1 MPATFSVQKDFNK
14 VLRAAER
21 ANDWALRRAGAYVRG
36 IAQHSIGKSKQ
47 SSAPGKP
54 PKTRKGLLKKA
65 IIFAVDKKGVN
76 VLIGPSASWIGK
88 IGATHEFGGTEPPKQ
103 YKNAKVDSFG
113 NPIKVPGT
121 NWTLGP
127 GGFGPIAFVGVAGT
141 RDAAGKF
148 ISQSSSMRYA
158 HLFTMAQVRRAQR
171 IAKEQVPALR
181 FAGKARTYPK
191 RAFMRP
197 ALNATQHKIPDFWYQ
212 SVRG

>member
-47 SSAPGKP
+47 SSAPGEP

-88 IGATHEFGGTEPPKQ
+88 IGATHEFGGTESPKQ

-121 NWTLGP
+121 NWKLGP
-127 GGFGPIAFVGVAGT
+127 DGHGPIEDLGSGEF
-141 RDAAGKF
+141 
-148 ISQSSSMRYA
+148 RYA
-158 HLFTMAQVRRAQR
+158 KLTFMSQVRRSQK
-171 IAKEQVPALR
+171 IAMSNFPALR
-181 FAGKARTYPK
+181 FRGKARTYPK

>member
-1 MPATFSVQKDFNK
+1 MSATFSVQKDFNK

-36 IAQHSIGKSKQ
+36 VAQHSIGRSKQ

-54 PKTRKGLLKKA
+54 PKTRKGLLKRA

-76 VLIGPSASWIGK
+76 VIIGPSASWIGK
-88 IGATHEFGGTEPPKQ
+88 IGSTHEFGGTEPPKQ
-103 YKNAKVDSFG
+103 YKNAKVDSVG

-127 GGFGPIAFVGVAGT
+127 GGFGPIEITGPGSFRYSRLWT
-141 RDAAGKF
+141 
-148 ISQSSSMRYA
+148 MR
-158 HLFTMAQVRRAQR
+158 QVRRAQR
-171 IAKEQVPALR
+171 IAKENVASIK

-197 ALNATQHKIPDFWYQ
+197 ALNATQSKIPDFWYQ